1 MRPLHFLISYNS
13 NYHVPLNI
21 LQQQT
26 VSEKQFVLKKA
37 LEPFTQHSLI
47 KKSGISPSPTPHIS

>member
-1 MRPLHFLISYNS
+1 MKQKKLVYPNHLWYFFGDNIHEASALISYNS

-26 VSEKQFVLKKA
+26 VSENNSFLKK
-37 LEPFTQHSLI
+37 H
-47 KKSGISPSPTPHIS
+47 